1 MASQKTLTVTM
12 TWNEPLQK
20 WLMHHAKNKVL
31 IYDFFD
37 CGNVRLAFKGWN
49 KKKIGKYRIT
59 IEHLED

>member
-1 MASQKTLTVTM
+1 MKSKTLTITM

-20 WLMHHAKNKVL
+20 WLMHHARNKVL

-37 CGNVRLAFKGWN
+37 CGNVRSVFKGID
-49 KKKIGKYRIT
+49 KGEAGKYRVT